1 MFKKKAEATKE
12 KLFETAIRMIAREG
26 FEATTMRKIAAA
38 ADMAPGA
45 IYYHFASKEA
55 VVQEYYRRSHVD
67 HEAALHDFFA
77 TEKSLAKRL
86 RHVVT
91 TKIEVAEPYK
101 DMAVALFANAANPK
115 SPLSPFSEDSRE
127 TRESALRQFTEL
139 VDGTEDSIHRDLR
152 PLLPKYLWLYE
163 MGVILFWIYDR
174 SPDSRNTYR
183 LIDKTVPLIVQMNET
198 LNSTLGRFLRKRVI
212 ALLEEFEPTL

>member
-1 MFKKKAEATKE
+1 MFKTKAEATKE

-26 FEATTMRKIAAA
+26 FEATTMRKIAAEA
-38 ADMAPGA
+38 EMAPGA

-55 VVQEYYRRSHVD
+55 VVQEYYRRSHLD
-67 HEAALHDFFA
+67 HEAELHDFFA
-77 TEKSLAKRL
+77 REKGLGARL
-86 RHVVT
+86 HHVVT
-91 TKIEVAEPYK
+91 TKIKVAEPYK
-101 DMAVALFANAANPK
+101 DMAVALFASAANPK
-115 SPLSPFSEDSRE
+115 SPLSPFSEESRA

-139 VDGTEDSIHRDLR
+139 VDGAEDHIHKDLR

-174 SPDSRNTYR
+174 SKDSRHTYA
-183 LIDKTVPLIVQMNET
+183 LIDKTVPLIEQMNDT

-212 ALLEEFEPTL
+212 TLMKEFEPTL